1 MLLDETLFNL
11 EAADEEVEAAV
22 LKPDLTECPLSLLL
36 LVELQ
41 VDMGL
46 ALEPRSK
53 RSEFRYALEDL
64 TEADRSAEAE
74 AEEARPEEIA
84 LPPPETEAEA
94 GDMGASFQELAL
106 EELRP
111 LLP

>member
-1 MLLDETLFNL
+1 MDETLFNL
-11 EAADEEVEAAV
+11 ELEVDDVDV
-22 LKPDLTECPLSLLL
+22 LKLDLTEDEACPLSLLL

-64 TEADRSAEAE
+64 TEDRSAELAK
-74 AEEARPEEIA
+74 A
-84 LPPPETEAEA
+84 LPLPLPETEAD
-94 GDMGASFQELAL
+94 GDMGASFHELAL

>member
-11 EAADEEVEAAV
+11 DEDWVVEAAV
-22 LKPDLTECPLSLLL
+22 LKPDLTFECPLSLLL

-74 AEEARPEEIA
+74 AEEARPEVA
-84 LPPPETEAEA
+84 LQPPKTEAED

>member
-11 EAADEEVEAAV
+11 DEDWVVEAAV
-22 LKPDLTECPLSLLL
+22 LKPDLTFECPLSLLL

-74 AEEARPEEIA
+74 AEEARPEVA
-84 LPPPETEAEA
+84 LQLPKTEAED